1 MKYWHWRWLAAIP
14 SHTIFESL
22 LWGFIASIPLVIG
35 SLVALFVSLP
45 KGIIA
50 TIMAFGSG
58 VLVAALTFSLVEEA
72 FNLSQ
77 SIPPVVIGFVL
88 GGVSYSIANYI
99 LDKKSR
105 EQGDSSSDNTSAQG
119 VRDIQVRKR
128 KRSHGHNAG
137 GGKSASGLSLLVGS
151 VMDNIPENMALG
163 ISLVTGGTVNI
174 VLIAAI
180 FISNFPEGLAS
191 TEGMKS
197 NGRSKKYIFVLWS
210 IAVIIGTIST
220 AIGFAVLSKASP
232 FVISVAISF
241 AAGAILVMLAESMIP
256 EAFEEGGSKI
266 GLAAMAGFTIAFILG
281 RLGGGWYIKE
291 W

>member
-1 MKYWHWRWLAAIP
+1 MINFDNIILAAIP

-35 SLVALFVSLP
+35 CTVAIFVSLP

-50 TIMAFGSG
+50 AIMAFGSG

-72 FNLSQ
+72 FSLSQ
-77 SIPPVVIGFVL
+77 SIPSVIIGFIL
-88 GGVSYSIANYI
+88 GGVSYSIANHI
-99 LDKKSR
+99 LDRKSK
-105 EQGDSSSDNTSAQG
+105 SKSDDNKNSA
-119 VRDIQVRKR
+119 VRKI

-163 ISLVTGGTVNI
+163 ISLVTGGGVNI

-197 NGRSKKYIFVLWS
+197 NGRSKRYILVLWS

-266 GLAAMAGFTIAFILG
+266 GLAAMAGFAIAFVLG
-281 RLGGGWYIKE
+281 RFGGG
-291 W
+291 

>member
-1 MKYWHWRWLAAIP
+1 MGCI
-14 SHTIFESL
+14 
-22 LWGFIASIPLVIG
+22 
-35 SLVALFVSLP
+35 VALFVSLP

-50 TIMAFGSG
+50 AIMAFGSG

-72 FNLSQ
+72 FSLSQ
-77 SIPPVVIGFVL
+77 SIPPVVIGFIL
-88 GGVSYSIANYI
+88 GGVSYSVANHI
-99 LDKKSR
+99 LDKTSNS
-105 EQGDSSSDNTSAQG
+105 GSSAVSYSDTNKNISSKNGA
-119 VRDIQVRKR
+119 VRKR
-128 KRSHGHNAG
+128 KRSHGDNAG

-163 ISLVTGGTVNI
+163 ISLVTGGAVNI

-197 NGRSKKYIFVLWS
+197 NGRSKKYVLAMWS
-210 IAVIIGTIST
+210 IAVIVGTIST

-232 FVISVAISF
+232 FAISVAISF

-266 GLAAMAGFTIAFILG
+266 GLAAMAGFTVAFILG
-281 RLGGGWYIKE
+281 RLGG
-291 W
+291 

>member
-1 MKYWHWRWLAAIP
+1 
-14 SHTIFESL
+14 
-22 LWGFIASIPLVIG
+22 
-35 SLVALFVSLP
+35 VSLP

-105 EQGDSSSDNTSAQG
+105 GQGDSSSDNTSAQG

-232 FVISVAISF
+232 FVI
-241 AAGAILVMLAESMIP
+241 
-256 EAFEEGGSKI
+256 
-266 GLAAMAGFTIAFILG
+266 
-281 RLGGGWYIKE
+281 
-291 W
+291 

>member
-1 MKYWHWRWLAAIP
+1 
-14 SHTIFESL
+14 
-22 LWGFIASIPLVIG
+22 
-35 SLVALFVSLP
+35 
-45 KGIIA
+45 
-50 TIMAFGSG
+50 MAFGSG

-72 FNLSQ
+72 FSLSK
-77 SIPPVVIGFVL
+77 SVPPVVIGFVL
-88 GGVSYSIANYI
+88 GGVSYSVANHI
-99 LDKKSR
+99 LDRKSKSKSD
-105 EQGDSSSDNTSAQG
+105 GTSSGT
-119 VRDIQVRKR
+119 VRKR
-128 KRSHGHNAG
+128 KRSHGDNAG
-137 GGKSASGLSLLVGS
+137 GGKSASGLALLVGS

-163 ISLVTGGTVNI
+163 ISLVTGGAVNV

-197 NGRSKKYIFVLWS
+197 NGRSKKYIILLWS

-232 FVISVAISF
+232 FVIAVAISF

-266 GLAAMAGFTIAFILG
+266 GLAAMAGFAIAFILG
-281 RLGGGWYIKE
+281 RIGGGGG
-291 W
+291 

>member
-1 MKYWHWRWLAAIP
+1 VINLQHNV
-14 SHTIFESL
+14 FESL
-22 LWGFIASIPLVIG
+22 IWGFVASIPLVIG
-35 SLVALFVSLP
+35 CIVALFVSLP
-45 KGIIA
+45 KGVIA
-50 TIMAFGSG
+50 AIMAFGSG
-58 VLVAALTFSLVEEA
+58 VLVAALTFSLVQEA
-72 FNLSQ
+72 FSLSQ
-77 SIPPVVIGFVL
+77 SIPPVVIGFIL
-88 GGVSYSIANYI
+88 GGVSYSVANRI
-99 LDKKSR
+99 LDKKSSGH
-105 EQGDSSSDNTSAQG
+105 GDSPAKSNTSG
-119 VRDIQVRKR
+119 TRSNSPIRNR
-128 KRSHGHNAG
+128 KRSHGDNAG

-163 ISLVTGGTVNI
+163 ISLVTGGAVNV

-197 NGRSKKYIFVLWS
+197 NGRNKKYIIGLWS

-232 FVISVAISF
+232 FVISVVISF

-266 GLAAMAGFTIAFILG
+266 GLAAMTGFAVAFILG
-281 RLGGGWYIKE
+281 RIGGG
-291 W
+291 

>member
-1 MKYWHWRWLAAIP
+1 
-14 SHTIFESL
+14 
-22 LWGFIASIPLVIG
+22 
-35 SLVALFVSLP
+35 
-45 KGIIA
+45 
-50 TIMAFGSG
+50 MAFGSG

-72 FNLSQ
+72 FSLSQ

-88 GGVSYSIANYI
+88 GGISYSVANHI
-99 LDKKSR
+99 LDRKSKSK
-105 EQGDSSSDNTSAQG
+105 QDGTSSA
-119 VRDIQVRKR
+119 VRKR
-128 KRSHGHNAG
+128 KRSHGDNAG
-137 GGKSASGLSLLVGS
+137 GGKSASGLALLVGS

-163 ISLVTGGTVNI
+163 ISLVTGGAVNI

-197 NGRSKKYIFVLWS
+197 NGRSKKYILVLWS
-210 IAVIIGTIST
+210 VAVIIGTIST

-266 GLAAMAGFTIAFILG
+266 GIAAMAGFAIAFILG
-281 RLGGGWYIKE
+281 RLG
-291 W
+291 

>member
-1 MKYWHWRWLAAIP
+1 
-14 SHTIFESL
+14 
-22 LWGFIASIPLVIG
+22 
-35 SLVALFVSLP
+35 VSLP

-105 EQGDSSSDNTSAQG
+105 GQGDSSSDNTSAQG

-266 GLAAMAGFTIAFILG
+266 GLAAMAGFAVAFVLG
-281 RLGGGWYIKE
+281 RLGGG
-291 W
+291 

>member
-1 MKYWHWRWLAAIP
+1 
-14 SHTIFESL
+14 
-22 LWGFIASIPLVIG
+22 
-35 SLVALFVSLP
+35 
-45 KGIIA
+45 
-50 TIMAFGSG
+50 MAFGSG

-72 FNLSQ
+72 FSLSQ
-77 SIPPVVIGFVL
+77 SIPPVVIGFIL
-88 GGVSYSIANYI
+88 GGVAYSVANHI
-99 LDKKSR
+99 LDRKSKSKSNSD
-105 EQGDSSSDNTSAQG
+105 GDTGA
-119 VRDIQVRKR
+119 VRKR
-128 KRSHGHNAG
+128 KRSHGDNAG
-137 GGKSASGLSLLVGS
+137 GGKSASGLALLVGS

-163 ISLVTGGTVNI
+163 ISLVTGGAVNV

-197 NGRSKKYIFVLWS
+197 NGRSKKYILMLWS
-210 IAVIIGTIST
+210 IAVVIGTVST

-266 GLAAMAGFTIAFILG
+266 GLAAMAGFAVAFILG
-281 RLGGGWYIKE
+281 RLGGG
-291 W
+291 

>member
-1 MKYWHWRWLAAIP
+1 
-14 SHTIFESL
+14 
-22 LWGFIASIPLVIG
+22 VIG
-35 SLVALFVSLP
+35 CTVSIFVSLP
-45 KGIIA
+45 KSIIA
-50 TIMAFGSG
+50 AIMAFGSG

-72 FNLSQ
+72 FSLSQ

-99 LDKKSR
+99 LDRKSNSKS
-105 EQGDSSSDNTSAQG
+105 DDNTSSA
-119 VRDIQVRKR
+119 VRKR
-128 KRSHGHNAG
+128 KRSHGDNAG

-163 ISLVTGGTVNI
+163 ISLVTGGAVNI

-197 NGRSKKYIFVLWS
+197 NGRSKKYILILWS
-210 IAVIIGTIST
+210 IAVIVGTIST

-266 GLAAMAGFTIAFILG
+266 GLAVMAGFTVAFVLG
-281 RLGGGWYIKE
+281 RLGGG
-291 W
+291 

>member
-1 MKYWHWRWLAAIP
+1 MINLQHN
-14 SHTIFESL
+14 IFESL
-22 LWGFIASIPLVIG
+22 IWGFIASIPLVIG
-35 SLVALFVSLP
+35 CIVALFVSLP
-45 KGIIA
+45 KGVIA
-50 TIMAFGSG
+50 AIMAFGSG

-72 FNLSQ
+72 FSLSQ
-77 SIPPVVIGFVL
+77 SIPPVVIGFIL
-88 GGVSYSIANYI
+88 GGVSYSVANRI
-99 LDKKSR
+99 LDKKSSGHGNSPANSNTR
-105 EQGDSSSDNTSAQG
+105 GTRSNSSP
-119 VRDIQVRKR
+119 VRNR
-128 KRSHGHNAG
+128 KRSHGDNAG

-163 ISLVTGGTVNI
+163 ISLVTGGAVNV

-197 NGRSKKYIFVLWS
+197 NGRSKKYIIGLWS
-210 IAVIIGTIST
+210 ISVIIGTIST

-266 GLAAMAGFTIAFILG
+266 GLAAMAGFAIAFILG
-281 RLGGGWYIKE
+281 RLGG
-291 W
+291 

>member
-1 MKYWHWRWLAAIP
+1 VNNLQHN
-14 SHTIFESL
+14 IFESL

-35 SLVALFVSLP
+35 CIVALFVSLP
-45 KGIIA
+45 KSVIA
-50 TIMAFGSG
+50 AIMAFGSG

-77 SIPPVVIGFVL
+77 SIPPVAIGFIL
-88 GGVSYSIANYI
+88 GGVSYSVANRI
-99 LDKKSR
+99 LDRKSKSKS
-105 EQGDSSSDNTSAQG
+105 GSSSHEGADNNSGSNISA
-119 VRDIQVRKR
+119 VRKR
-128 KRSHGHNAG
+128 KRSHGDNAG
-137 GGKSASGLSLLVGS
+137 GGKSASGLALLVGS

-163 ISLVTGGTVNI
+163 ISLVTGGAVNI
-174 VLIAAI
+174 VLISAI

-197 NGRSKKYIFVLWS
+197 NGRSKKYVLAMWS
-210 IAVIIGTIST
+210 VAVIIGTIST

-256 EAFEEGGSKI
+256 EAFEEGGSRI

-281 RLGGGWYIKE
+281 RID
-291 W
+291 

>member
-1 MKYWHWRWLAAIP
+1 VINLQ
-14 SHTIFESL
+14 HTLFESL
-22 LWGFIASIPLVIG
+22 LLGFMASIPLVVGCIVG
-35 SLVALFVSLP
+35 LFVSLP

-50 TIMAFGSG
+50 AIMAFGSG

-72 FNLSQ
+72 FSLSQ
-77 SIPPVVIGFVL
+77 SIPPVVIGFIL
-88 GGVSYSIANYI
+88 GGVSYSVSNYI
-99 LDKKSR
+99 LDKKSKS
-105 EQGDSSSDNTSAQG
+105 GSDAVSSSDTTNNNITSNKNCA
-119 VRDIQVRKR
+119 VRKR
-128 KRSHGHNAG
+128 KRSHGDNAG

-163 ISLVTGGTVNI
+163 ISLVTVGAVNI

-197 NGRSKKYIFVLWS
+197 NGRSKKYILILWS

-220 AIGFAVLSKASP
+220 AIGFSVLSKASP

-266 GLAAMAGFTIAFILG
+266 GLAVMAGFTIAFILG
-281 RLGGGWYIKE
+281 RLGGG
-291 W
+291 

>member
-1 MKYWHWRWLAAIP
+1 
-14 SHTIFESL
+14 
-22 LWGFIASIPLVIG
+22 
-35 SLVALFVSLP
+35 
-45 KGIIA
+45 
-50 TIMAFGSG
+50 MAFGSG

-77 SIPPVVIGFVL
+77 SIPPVVIGFIL
-88 GGVSYSIANYI
+88 GGVSYSVANHI
-99 LDKKSR
+99 LDKKSAG
-105 EQGDSSSDNTSAQG
+105 QQSSPTRSTASATDTTSL
-119 VRDIQVRKR
+119 VRKR
-128 KRSHGHNAG
+128 KRSHGDNAG
-137 GGKSASGLSLLVGS
+137 GGKSASGLALLVGS

-163 ISLVTGGTVNI
+163 ISLVTGGGINI
-174 VLIAAI
+174 VLVAAI

-197 NGRSKKYIFVLWS
+197 NGRSKKYILALWS

-266 GLAAMAGFTIAFILG
+266 GLAAMAGFAIAFVLG
-281 RLGGGWYIKE
+281 RTGS
-291 W
+291 